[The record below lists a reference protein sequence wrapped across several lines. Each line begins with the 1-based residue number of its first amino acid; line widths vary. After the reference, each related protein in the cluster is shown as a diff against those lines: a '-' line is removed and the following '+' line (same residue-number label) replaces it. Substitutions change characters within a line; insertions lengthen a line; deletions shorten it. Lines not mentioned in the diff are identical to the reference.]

1 MSTKQT
7 DMLVGLDGGQN
18 GYFPQALCK
27 APLQEAL
34 SIHSYQFDTI
44 MVQ

>member
-7 DMLVGLDGGQN
+7 NMLVGLDGKQN
-18 GYFPQALCK
+18 GQFPQAPCK
-27 APLQEAL
+27 ALLQEAL